1 MRLSQRLGRMFGPA
15 TTHVGLA
22 EQAVSAL
29 GGFLGIYLVFLLSH
43 AILGYEGGVWMVVSM
58 GATAVLLFGV
68 PHGLLSQP
76 WPLFG
81 GHLVSALIG
90 VTCALWIPDQGLA
103 SACAVGLAV
112 GAMHLLRCIHPPGG
126 ATALAAVLGGP
137 GITALGYQYVLVPV
151 LLNLVIIFVVAVV
164 ANYPFAWRRYPIRLF
179 EAVSEPDL
187 QPTHV
192 QQSDIEYALREQHVI
207 VDVTPEELMQIAERA
222 LRHAEEGGEM
232 IRLQGRQFTP
242 LPEEEGG
249 DGPFC
254 GVAIRVGGK

>member
-1 MRLSQRLGRMFGPA
+1 MRLSQRFGRVFGPA
-15 TTHVGLA
+15 TPHVGPA
-22 EQAVSAL
+22 EQAVSAF

-43 AILGYEGGVWMVVSM
+43 AIIGPEGAVWMVVSM

-90 VTCALWIPDQGLA
+90 VTCAQWIPDTALA
-103 SACAVGLAV
+103 AACAVGLAV

-137 GITALGYQYVLVPV
+137 AVTALGYQYVLAPV
-151 LLNLVIIFVVAVV
+151 LLNVAIVFVVAVA
-164 ANYPFAWRRYPIRLF
+164 ANYPFAWRRYPIQLMRFGAARTKASRLH
-179 EAVSEPDL
+179 EE
-187 QPTHV
+187 
-192 QQSDIEYALREQHVI
+192 DIDQALREMHVI
-207 VDVTPEELMQIAERA
+207 VDVTPDELMQIAERA

-232 IRLQGRQFTP
+232 IHLEGRPVTL
-242 LPEEEGG
+242 LPGDEGAA
-249 DGPFC
+249 GPFC
-254 GVAIRVGGK
+254 GVAIRVRGT

>member
-1 MRLSQRLGRMFGPA
+1 MRLSQRLGRLFGPA
-15 TTHVGLA
+15 TTHVGPT
-22 EQAVSAL
+22 EQVVSTL
-29 GGFLGIYLVFLLSH
+29 GGFLGIYLVYLLSH
-43 AILGYEGGVWMVVSM
+43 ALIGPEGAVWMVVSM

-90 VTCALWIPDQGLA
+90 VTCARWIPDTALA
-103 SACAVGLAV
+103 AACAVGLAV

-137 GITALGYQYVLVPV
+137 AVTALGYQYVLAPV
-151 LLNLVIIFVVAVV
+151 LLNVAIIFAVAVV
-164 ANYPFAWRRYPIRLF
+164 ANYPFAWRRYPIQLMRFEPAPSAPEPRLH
-179 EAVSEPDL
+179 ED
-187 QPTHV
+187 
-192 QQSDIEYALREQHVI
+192 DIEFALREMHVI

-222 LRHAEEGGEM
+222 LRHAEEGGST
-232 IRLQGRQFTP
+232 IRLEGRPVTL
-242 LPEEEGG
+242 LPGTGEA

-254 GVAIRVGGK
+254 GVAIRVNGK

>member
-43 AILGYEGGVWMVVSM
+43 AILGSEGGVWMVVSM

-90 VTCALWIPDQGLA
+90 VTCALWVPDQGLA

-137 GITALGYQYVLVPV
+137 GITALGYQYVLAPV
-151 LLNLVIIFVVAVV
+151 LLNVAIIFAVAVV
-164 ANYPFAWRRYPIRLF
+164 ANYPFAWRRYPIQLMRFEPAPAPAARLH
-179 EAVSEPDL
+179 EE
-187 QPTHV
+187 
-192 QQSDIEYALREQHVI
+192 DIEFALHEMHVI

-222 LRHAEEGGEM
+222 LRHAEEDGAT
-232 IRLQGRQFTP
+232 IRLEGRPVTL
-242 LPEEEGG
+242 LPGEEQA

-254 GVAIRVGGK
+254 GVSIRVGGR

>member
-1 MRLSQRLGRMFGPA
+1 MRLSQRLGRVFGPA
-15 TTHVGLA
+15 TTHVGIA
-22 EQAVSAL
+22 EQVVSTL
-29 GGFLGIYLVFLLSH
+29 GGFLGIYLVYLLSH
-43 AILGYEGGVWMVVSM
+43 ALLGSEGAVWMVVSM

-90 VTCALWIPDQGLA
+90 VTCALWIPDTALA
-103 SACAVGLAV
+103 AACAVGLAV

-137 GITALGYQYVLVPV
+137 AVTALGYQYVLAPV
-151 LLNLVIIFVVAVV
+151 LLNVAIIFAVAVV
-164 ANYPFAWRRYPIRLF
+164 ANYPFAWRRYPIQLMRFEPAPAPAARLH
-179 EAVSEPDL
+179 EE
-187 QPTHV
+187 
-192 QQSDIEYALREQHVI
+192 DIEFALHEMHVI

-222 LRHAEEGGEM
+222 LRHAEEDGAT
-232 IRLQGRQFTP
+232 IRLEGRPVTL
-242 LPEEEGG
+242 LPGEEHA

-254 GVAIRVGGK
+254 GVSIRVNGK